1 MRSLIFALTALIF
14 SLNVYSQRNDPLINP
29 YWNFFSDNHLDA
41 VSSGKGRTGIGEVGD
56 ISSTVMNP
64 AAFEIEKKYQVNVQ
78 YTYKT
83 NQPWLQG
90 LGISDLY
97 LKQNVFAGIAGFGY
111 KLNKHLNA
119 GLVYSNPYS
128 MDINVGEIIRTNE
141 FGQEIGRYEA
151 YEKYSSH
158 NLSIPISYKFKKFR
172 IGITLNYTLHRRY
185 FNFEYEKFVVKFDRF
200 NADAGILV
208 DISEHLTFGLKFRPE
223 AKGQAKYYSDSIS
236 QIDEYT
242 DVLLPMQIGTGV
254 SYTIPMN
261 KLNFAADYT
270 FIQGSKIEG
279 LSDQHWFNFG
289 IQYPLNKYWTIRG
302 GFFNAPEPRDFK
314 TSYIN
319 PEESYSQFFLTAGAS
334 VKSDIAVFSLAI
346 MDSHISSS
354 TLKYTF
360 ITGGLN
366 LNF

>member
-1 MRSLIFALTALIF
+1 MRSLIFALTVLIF
-14 SLNVYSQRNDPLINP
+14 TSNIFSQTNDVLINP
-29 YWNFFSDNHLDA
+29 YWYFYSDNHLDA
-41 VSSGKGRTGIGEVGD
+41 VSSGKGRTGIGSVGD

-78 YTYKT
+78 YTYRT

-97 LKQNVFAGIAGFGY
+97 LKQNVFSGIAGVGY
-111 KLNKHLNA
+111 KLNKNLNA

-185 FNFEYEKFVVKFDRF
+185 FNFEYEKFVIKFDRF
-200 NADAGILV
+200 NADAGVLV
-208 DISEHLTFGLKFRPE
+208 DITEGLTFGLKFRPE
-223 AKGQAKYYSDSIS
+223 AKGQAKYYSDINP

-242 DVLLPMQIGTGV
+242 DVLLPMQIGTGI
-254 SYTIPMN
+254 SYTIQKN
-261 KLNFAADYT
+261 NLTFAADYT

-279 LSDQHWFNFG
+279 QSDQHRFNFG

-302 GFFNAPEPRDFK
+302 GFFNTPEPRDLN
-314 TSYIN
+314 SNYGN
-319 PEESYSQFFLTAGAS
+319 LQESYSQLFLTAGAS
-334 VKSDIAVFSLAI
+334 VKSDIAVFTLAV
-346 MDSHISSS
+346 MDSHISSA

-360 ITGGLN
+360 INGGLS